1 MNKNTYHKTN
11 NSNANGNGII
21 MNEYNE
27 YWTQANI
34 SGSNKGNMS
43 KNGENNINKAEN
55 QMYQINKPRPS
66 LNNNGINDNDGEME
80 R

>member
-11 NSNANGNGII
+11 NSNANGNGKI

-27 YWTQANI
+27 YCWTQ
-34 SGSNKGNMS
+34 SNVNGNHKSSNMN
-43 KNGENNINKAEN
+43 KNNGENNLNRAEN

-66 LNNNGINDNDGEME
+66 LNNGINDNDG
-80 R
+80 